1 MSNDPYAYG
10 GSYGSGG
17 GYPYPWGGDQP
28 RPHVLRHSESSI
40 SAVSA
45 LDEYHDG
52 SSHRDSMVSL
62 PSPEEGPRKFSTD
75 NVDVNHI
82 QLSSIEGSGV
92 SSASSESRSKT
103 GSNSSLHMPDILRVG
118 TPTASPITSRNI
130 NPFKSSSQP
139 YQLVSTMSEQP
150 ARTGSVSR
158 SGSSRKQK
166 ARRSSS
172 LLAHSQH
179 GSIPEDEEYDVSLL
193 GSAMPMSFIEQPTS
207 YSRAH
212 DTVLEENEDG
222 PGFGVDF
229 SSFLGPPQNDAQWK
243 QVNQQERDGILT
255 GGLGAGIK
263 ADTTIT
269 SADLLANAPPTPLSP
284 INRRMSL
291 RNTLSRPSH
300 LRAPSMRSPGINR
313 QPTIR
318 ELGQKE
324 ANKRGEVVEV
334 IVEREEPEEE
344 TAAFD
349 ISTFAADSTRGL
361 DFDAMG
367 GGPKAPRKD
376 TVVEIFYPQAN
387 WKPFS
392 MRWPYLAV
400 LVVLS
405 IILAAAQEYLLHKG
419 PLYTFTAASD
429 LSTWDYFVF
438 KYLPTIVAVSFGV
451 LWQITDFEVKRLEAF
466 YQLSKEGGALAAE
479 SIK

>member
-1 MSNDPYAYG
+1 MANNPYG
-10 GSYGSGG
+10 SGSSYGSGG
-17 GYPYPWGGDQP
+17 GYPYPWGGDTS
-28 RPHVLRHSESSI
+28 RPQVLRHSESSI

-75 NVDVNHI
+75 NVDVSHI
-82 QLSSIEGSGV
+82 QLSSVEGSGV
-92 SSASSESRSKT
+92 SSPSSGSRSRN
-103 GSNSSLHMPDILRVG
+103 GSSTSLYMPDILRVG
-118 TPTASPITSRNI
+118 TPTDSPTTSRSI

-139 YQLVSTMSEQP
+139 YQPVSTMSEQP
-150 ARTGSVSR
+150 VRKSSISR
-158 SGSSRKQK
+158 SGSSRKPK

-172 LLAHSQH
+172 LLVHSQH

-193 GSAMPMSFIEQPTS
+193 GSAMPMSFINQPTS
-207 YSRAH
+207 YSRVH
-212 DTVLEENEDG
+212 DTVQEENEDG

-243 QVNQQERDGILT
+243 QVNQQEKDGILT

-263 ADTTIT
+263 ANTTLT
-269 SADLLANAPPTPLSP
+269 SADLLASAPSTPLSP
-284 INRRMSL
+284 INRRMSF
-291 RNTLSRPSH
+291 RNTLNRPSH
-300 LRAPSMRSPGINR
+300 LRTPSMRSPGLNR

-367 GGPKAPRKD
+367 GPKAPRKD
-376 TVVEIFYPQAN
+376 TVVEVFYPQAN

-392 MRWPYLAV
+392 MRWPYLVV

-419 PLYTFTAASD
+419 PLYTFTAAAD